1 MSLGLQVRMCS
12 TVIGVQGS
20 CNVLFLYSP
29 ALIKRWE
36 EAGREPNRHVEKSN
50 EGEQDDES

>member
-1 MSLGLQVRMCS
+1 MSLGLQVRMCN